1 MPDLRAEVGIL
12 FQARSQEKGS
22 RIVRV
27 LRIVMLSTIVAFGMV
42 LLVVSSVSSAFASSG
57 ATMSMSEDGGFGRIV
72 FHWPGGV
79 PRHSAAVSSGV
90 FVVTFDKPFDVDI
103 TEFLRQM
110 PHLAALV
117 RQDPDK
123 KTLRV
128 GLKFNCWLNTQ
139 EAENSLYVD
148 LMPSNWTAAPPP
160 LPAEVLARIK
170 AKADAIAEAAA
181 REKAARAAGVVDPVA
196 PTPELRVRVASHD
209 GITRLV
215 FDWNQPVLYS
225 LIQKDGEAT
234 ITFDRFAKVALAKIR
249 VNPPPF
255 LKTITS
261 MDHDGRLSVFMKLT
275 DNVTVTDFRE
285 DLGVVLDFKQQVVD
299 VAPAGD
305 AHKTLVAADKSTPS
319 KAAGGPE
326 HITPHEA
333 APSDVAETAAGPE
346 PVEGHAEKV
355 TEAKAGEAHTPVAE
369 PERAVAHAVE
379 PSLES
384 AASVEAAP
392 SENLQVAASETSNR
406 SELVFPWAAPTG
418 AAVFARANE
427 LWVVFDRAANFDFS
441 GVDFASVKGFGK
453 PKILDVEG
461 GSALVFP
468 VEQNG
473 LLIGADETGTS
484 WHVVLASSLASAGR
498 SIMLT
503 RNWSASGDGY
513 VSANIYGARKI
524 IGISDAQVHDKLLV
538 ATARGGMQSMP
549 VARSFIEFQALKTT
563 QGLAILPLADD
574 LNVAAAPDAVI
585 ISRQNGLTLSADND
599 EGVIGRENSPSGPSP
614 AVMNFAQWRGAG
626 DFQAERQTFLKRVV
640 MAAPADESAVR
651 LEFGRFLL
659 GYQLAPEAL
668 TQFSLALKADPKLDN
683 DAGFHA
689 LRGVGEVMAH
699 RDRQAITDLTV
710 SELELDPNVAAWR
723 GLAHAELGLMDQ
735 ANKDFDFAGTLINS
749 ADTALSERMHLAA
762 AEAALAMN
770 DLSSAH
776 VHLGD
781 LPAELASKQLQARSL
796 ALRGQL
802 LVALKKPQEALN
814 FYDRA
819 IEVGDREETVR
830 AHFARVVLQSELG
843 KLANDKVIA
852 ELDSLRMMW
861 RGDELELDIL
871 SQLATKEL
879 AAGNVVDALQV
890 MRDVTTYFPN
900 SDKAQV
906 LGGKMPEIFA
916 DYFMG
921 QGAKKLSALKALS
934 FYYEFQDLTP
944 IGQKGDEL
952 IRNLAERLVSI
963 DLLAQAEVLLNYQ
976 VEQRLHGS
984 VAKAQVAARLAGV
997 YLMDDKPQEA
1007 LKTLR
1012 STMQN
1017 VLPADLSEKRQ
1028 LLEARAF
1035 ASLKKYDL
1043 ALDLLSELD
1052 GPKVDD
1058 LRAEI
1063 YWESK
1068 NWDAAGQASEVKAD
1082 AAMAGQAPGLAL
1094 SDGVRFDVM
1103 RSAIA
1108 YAMGGNV
1115 KGLSRLRDKFGEP
1128 MASSVDASAFAVVSD
1143 PIETSGVAFRQLAG
1157 RVAAI
1162 NMIERFV
1169 NSLKDNP
1176 PAAGSS

>member
-1 MPDLRAEVGIL
+1 MRA
-12 FQARSQEKGS
+12 
-22 RIVRV
+22 

-42 LLVVSSVSSAFASSG
+42 LLAVSSISPAFASSG
-57 ATMSMSEDGGFGRIV
+57 ATMTMSEDGGFGRIV
-72 FHWPGGV
+72 FHWPNGV
-79 PRHSAAVSSGV
+79 PQHSAVVNSGV
-90 FVVTFDKPFDVDI
+90 LVVTFDKPFDVDVD
-103 TEFLRQM
+103 EFLRQM

-139 EAENSLYVD
+139 MAEDSLYVD
-148 LMPSNWTAAPPP
+148 LMPSSWTAAPPP
-160 LPAEVLARIK
+160 LPAEVLARIQ

-181 REKAARAAGVVDPVA
+181 RDKAARAAGVVDPVA

-215 FDWNQPVLYS
+215 FDWNQPVIYS
-225 LIQKDGEAT
+225 LIQKEGEAT
-234 ITFDRFAKVALAKIR
+234 ITFDRFAKVALAQIR

-261 MDHDGRLSVFMKLT
+261 MDYDGRLSVFMKLA

-285 DLGVVLDFKQQVVD
+285 DLGVVLDFKQSAAD
-299 VAPAGD
+299 AAPAGND
-305 AHKTLVAADKSTPS
+305 DKALATADKSMPA
-319 KAAGGPE
+319 KIKRGPE
-326 HITPHEA
+326 HITPPEA
-333 APSDVAETAAGPE
+333 PKSEVAETIAGSE
-346 PVEGHAEKV
+346 PVKAHAEKE
-355 TEAKAGEAHTPVAE
+355 TDAKAVG
-369 PERAVAHAVE
+369 AHAPVTGPVGADQQVIE
-379 PSLES
+379 PSVES
-384 AASVEAAP
+384 VDANDAAVP
-392 SENLQVAASETSNR
+392 ENLQVAASETSNR
-406 SELVFPWAAPTG
+406 SEMIFPWAAPTG

-441 GVDFASVKGFGK
+441 GLDFASIKGFGK
-453 PKILDVEG
+453 PRILNVEG

-473 LLIGADETGTS
+473 LLVGADEAGTS
-484 WHVVLASSLASAGR
+484 WHIALAGSLASTGR
-498 SIMLT
+498 SIALT

-513 VSANIYGARKI
+513 VSANISGARKI
-524 IGISDAQVHDKLLV
+524 IRISDPQVHDKLLV
-538 ATARGGMQSMP
+538 ATARGGMQSMQ

-563 QGLAILPLADD
+563 QGMAILPLADD

-599 EGVIGRENSPSGPSP
+599 EGVAGHESAPSGPSP
-614 AVMNFAQWRGAG
+614 AAMNFASWRGTG
-626 DFQAERQTFLKRVV
+626 DFQAERQAFLKRII
-640 MAAPADESAVR
+640 MAAPEDESTVR
-651 LEFGRFLL
+651 LDFGRFLL
-659 GYQLAPEAL
+659 GYKLAPEAL
-668 TQFSLALKADPKLDN
+668 VQFSLALKADPKLDN

-689 LRGVGEVMAH
+689 LRGVGEVLAH
-699 RDRQAITDLTV
+699 HDGQAIADLTV
-710 SELELDPNVAAWR
+710 SELELDPNAAAWR

-781 LPAELASKQLQARSL
+781 LPAELATKQLQARSL

-802 LVALKKPQEALN
+802 LVALKKPEEALN

-830 AHFARVVLQSELG
+830 ARFAKVVLQGKLG
-843 KLANDKVIA
+843 KIPNDKAIA

-906 LGGKMPEIFA
+906 LGAKMPEIFA

-921 QGAKKLSALKALS
+921 PGAKKLSALKALS

-997 YLMDDKPQEA
+997 YLMDDKPGEA

-1017 VLPADLSEKRQ
+1017 VLPPDLSETRQ

-1068 NWDAAGQASEVKAD
+1068 NWDAAGQASEAMAD
-1082 AAMAGQAPGLAL
+1082 AATAGQAPDLAL
-1094 SDGVRFDVM
+1094 SDGVRFNIM

-1108 YAMGGNV
+1108 YAMGSNA
-1115 KGLSRLRDKFGEP
+1115 KGLARLRDKFGP
-1128 MASSVDASAFAVVSD
+1128 RMATSVDASAFAVVSD
-1143 PIETSGVAFRQLAG
+1143 PIETSGVAFRELAG

-1176 PAAGSS
+1176 PVAGSS